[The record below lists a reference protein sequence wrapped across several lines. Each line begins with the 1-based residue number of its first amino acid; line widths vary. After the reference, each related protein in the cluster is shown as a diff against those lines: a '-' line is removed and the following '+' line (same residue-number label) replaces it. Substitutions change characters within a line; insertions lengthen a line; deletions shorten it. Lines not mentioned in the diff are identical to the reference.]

1 MNEVLISTIFEGN
14 LLIAIAVAAIAGL
27 VSFFSPCVIPLVPG
41 YLSYATGMVD
51 NQSKSRLLIGS
62 SLFVSGFT
70 ILFVVYGLFFGKLG
84 SLVLNNLNFISVI
97 LGLLIIFLG
106 IVFIASEKF
115 YRSFKPNFK
124 SRVGLVFAPLVGFSF
139 GIGWTPCIGPTLAA
153 VQVLAFESATA
164 QRGAILSISYSFGL
178 GLPFIL
184 MGLFLDKTDFLRNWI
199 FKNGKLITK
208 IGGSFLILIGLLQ
221 VFNLWDQLMNLF
233 KGVVTGFIPVI

>member
-84 SLVLNNLNFISVI
+84 SLVLLVVVI
-97 LGLLIIFLG
+97 VAIVICLLLLSSLLLI
-106 IVFIASEKF
+106 S
-115 YRSFKPNFK
+115 SF
-124 SRVGLVFAPLVGFSF
+124 S
-139 GIGWTPCIGPTLAA
+139 
-153 VQVLAFESATA
+153 
-164 QRGAILSISYSFGL
+164 
-178 GLPFIL
+178 
-184 MGLFLDKTDFLRNWI
+184 
-199 FKNGKLITK
+199 
-208 IGGSFLILIGLLQ
+208 
-221 VFNLWDQLMNLF
+221 
-233 KGVVTGFIPVI
+233 